1 MFWYGDRP
9 TEQLKRLVGAKLVEV
24 EDMGGSWEN
33 GLTYEARTLLF
44 KALNNLIE
52 RSLVKKVRFISRVSP
67 IVNRIL
73 TVLQNFLIDL
83 APTLCSVRF
92 NLDKLN

>member
-1 MFWYGDRP
+1 METLRLPLLLLQRKELWVFWYGDRP
-9 TEQLKRLVGAKLVEV
+9 TEQLKRLIGAKLVEV

-52 RSLVKKVRFISRVSP
+52 RSLVKKGCDHESSFRS
-67 IVNRIL
+67 
-73 TVLQNFLIDL
+73 DL
-83 APTLCSVRF
+83 
-92 NLDKLN
+92 